1 MTNLATLVDFLI
13 RFRPEEK
20 LMENVVCSSYKTFF
34 KPKINAEM
42 IIRADSKGVVT
53 VDYFSD
59 KCIVGFLNFSC
70 HEICFR
76 EHNIE
81 MDISEKLFD
90 VILTFANDFRICF
103 VFALIK
109 VDPHK
114 IIGINLRHIIA
125 RNRFLEGV

>member
-1 MTNLATLVDFLI
+1 MVVMRFSLHTLTNLATLVDFLI

-20 LMENVVCSSYKTFF
+20 LMENVFCRFYKTFF
-34 KPKINAEM
+34 EPKINAEM
-42 IIRADSKGVVT
+42 IIRADLIEVVA

-81 MDISEKLFD
+81 MDFSKKLFD
-90 VILTFANDFRICF
+90 IILTFANDFGICF
-103 VFALIK
+103 VLALIK

-114 IIGINLRHIIA
+114 IIGINR
-125 RNRFLEGV
+125 